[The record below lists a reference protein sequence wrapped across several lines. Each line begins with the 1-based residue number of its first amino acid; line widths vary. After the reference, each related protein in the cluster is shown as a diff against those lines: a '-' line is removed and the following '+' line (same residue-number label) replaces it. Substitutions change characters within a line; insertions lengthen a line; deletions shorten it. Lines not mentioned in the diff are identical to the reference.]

1 MLGESFEVERN
12 RLPKNYVKFN
22 RRTAWVRIKL
32 CTGARY
38 LNSSSYQNRSCL
50 ISYIIKLRW
59 RCIQHRYMIYYD
71 SILIWFMIYVECS
84 CMGLDPWAS
93 NACPIVKSVF
103 EKYACCILP
112 NTLQPPNCS
121 TGRHVWM
128 EIVQKLVAVALVSV
142 VSSANG
148 LQLSVALSLGM
159 AATSAL
165 VQPYAQP
172 QALMDSQFLFKT
184 WNVWVHFDC
193 HETEFWGFLLSPK
206 LWCIP

>member
-1 MLGESFEVERN
+1 MHTAQIYDILWFYTDMIYDICGVLMHGSGSSFE
-12 RLPKNYVKFN
+12 F
-22 RRTAWVRIKL
+22 
-32 CTGARY
+32 
-38 LNSSSYQNRSCL
+38 
-50 ISYIIKLRW
+50 
-59 RCIQHRYMIYYD
+59 
-71 SILIWFMIYVECS
+71 
-84 CMGLDPWAS
+84 WAS
-93 NACPIVKSVF
+93 NACPIVKSFF
-103 EKYACCILP
+103 ENYAAYYCILP
-112 NTLQPPNCS
+112 NTLKSPNCS
-121 TGRHVWM
+121 TGRHAWM

-148 LQLSVALSLGM
+148 FQLSVALSLGM

-172 QALMDSQFLFKT
+172 QALMDSQFLFET